1 MSITDPIADLLTR
14 IRNANRMRFSSVD
27 VMMSR
32 LNTDIAR
39 VLEKHGY
46 IKGFEEKSDPETHHP
61 RLRIYLRYLDA
72 KKGVVTDLQRVSRPS
87 RRVYVKSTQIPRVFN
102 GYGIAIISTSKGVM
116 TDSEAREMNVGGEVL
131 CKVW

>member
-1 MSITDPIADLLTR
+1 
-14 IRNANRMRFSSVD
+14 MRFKSVD

-46 IKGFEEKSDPETHHP
+46 IKGFEEKADPETHHP
-61 RLRIYLRYLDA
+61 RLRIYLRYLDS
-72 KKGVVTDLQRVSRPS
+72 KNRVVTDLQRVSRPS
-87 RRVYVKSTQIPRVFN
+87 RRVYVKSTQIPKVFN
-102 GYGIAIISTSKGVM
+102 GYGIAIVSTSKGVM
-116 TDSEAREMNVGGEVL
+116 TDSEARAMNVGGEVL